1 MNFSNFSNFSNSYQ
15 FLKSEED
22 TLKERLD
29 EIEKQKEDLF
39 DKAYEN
45 HVFEVEITEVLREL
59 SKHCE
64 IGFSRYDIEFYTN
77 RRFFNIPK
85 TSYDKPQE
93 IEEEIE
99 SQKPTFLFRL
109 NRQGKKTKVF
119 ERPFSAKDTLSDG
132 TPIINILIPLHE
144 TTNGCYA
151 PGIPMQ
157 YYDKITYNFHPNDL
171 LEDEELRQAVVTCV
185 KRKEAQLEKDKEKER
200 K

>member
-1 MNFSNFSNFSNSYQ
+1 MNFSSFSIFSNSYQ

-39 DKAYEN
+39 DKAYKN

-59 SKHCE
+59 SRHTE
-64 IGFSRYDIEFYTN
+64 VSFSRYDIEFYTN

-85 TSYDKPQE
+85 ASYENPKE
-93 IEEEIE
+93 IEEEIKL
-99 SQKPTFLFRL
+99 QKPTFIFRL
-109 NRQGKKTKVF
+109 NRTGKKSKVF

-132 TPIINILIPLHE
+132 TPIIDILIPLHE
-144 TTNGCYA
+144 TVDGCYS

-157 YYDKITYNFHPNDL
+157 YYDKITYNFHPNYL

-185 KRKEAQLEKDKEKER
+185 KHKEAKQEKER
-200 K
+200 DRK